1 MKFNSGEIFF
11 AKRAA
16 MVQMR
21 ACNPRGCGDLK
32 EVTPVHH
39 RHGRGGFESRRGHRL
54 SSMNQTPAQR
64 RYAAA
69 AKTRL
74 DYFQR
79 LMTLVSERFSACE
92 DAAFAV
98 RRDEV
103 AKYVA
108 QRLRRPLSVPL
119 RNDVAEVATLLLGF
133 DRTSREGRAL
143 YVGVRDVGVSE
154 QNQLEASQTLLAI
167 RRYE

>member
-1 MKFNSGEIFF
+1 M
-11 AKRAA
+11 
-16 MVQMR
+16 MQMR
-21 ACNPRGCGDLK
+21 ACGPQGCA
-32 EVTPVHH
+32 VFTM
-39 RHGRGGFESRRGHRL
+39 S
-54 SSMNQTPAQR
+54 QTPAQR

-79 LMTLVSERFSACE
+79 LMTLVSERFFSC
-92 DAAFAV
+92 DDTSLAV

-108 QRLRRPLSVPL
+108 NRLRRPLSVPL
-119 RNDVAEVATLLLGF
+119 RNDVAEVATMLLGF

-143 YVGVRDVGVSE
+143 YIGVRDVGVSE
-154 QNQLEASQTLLAI
+154 QNQLEASQALLAI